1 MKNTPDISRY
11 SGAAEVSRAG
21 VLAAAASSALAV
33 PVLAIDPLVPDDVI
47 NFAEAEEEI
56 AVSGTSSLNNALV
69 TLTLGSQTFTTQTG
83 AGGDWQLTIPAHTLS
98 ARDGSFPDGT
108 YPLVAEAADGDG
120 NPVSATRE
128 LRINADPDS
137 LPSLSGGLDNILTGA
152 EHQVAQA
159 IYGTAQNVEAGQVV
173 TVSLNEKSYT
183 AVVQADGSW
192 SLIIPAADIAALPNG
207 ANILLADVTDSAGNP
222 AETVINRFAVE
233 DTLDGIAIDT
243 LAGDNRLNAQEA
255 QSDITVQGASSNLAQ
270 GTPVTLTLGGQ
281 SYSTTVAADGRWS
294 VTVPAADLQALPDGP
309 VTAEVTALNATGDPL
324 ADSLPLGVHTHAL
337 PEVTIDYPIPVN
349 IERAQQD
356 QILTG
361 TASVSGDN
369 QTVSVTFDGQIYQ
382 GQVGSNGIWHVTLP
396 AGALQTLTD
405 GNYPLTASVTDE
417 AGNSSSATSQLEVD
431 VTAPTLTL
439 DPVTGDDALDR
450 AELLA
455 GITLTGHSDE
465 LGTSVFVTFNGNNY
479 YGSVDGDGLWNV
491 VLSAAALN
499 GLAPGS
505 YTLTARVGDGFLN
518 ETLVSREITVE
529 ESNLPLLT
537 IDPFTGDNELNSAER
552 GVAQELTGTTT
563 HVEAGQTV
571 TVTFNDK
578 SYTTTVEADGSWRLI
593 VPQADLAELGV
604 VRPNYDLTAT
614 VSNAGGESVS
624 ATEEVT
630 VVTGRTAVAI
640 GIVAGDNQLD
650 TAAAANNLTVSG
662 VVIGVPADNVVTV
675 TLNGQSYT
683 TLVQSDNTWSLQIP
697 AGDLAD
703 LSNGTY
709 TLTADALDTNTVPV
723 TDTLDLRVA
732 FDAFRLDPLTEDNI
746 LNAEEA
752 ANDIIISGHA
762 PVSAQ
767 GGSVAV
773 TAFDDP
779 AYHYTGTVAADGTWQ
794 VTVPAGSFSGVANG
808 VYTLVAELTA
818 PDGSVTT
825 ASHSVTFTPQ
835 PFSGGF
841 VFYPFAGDDVVD
853 AGEQAQDQILDGT
866 FFLDDSPTGEGVAGL
881 AVTIRM
887 TSLDGQ
893 SFTYTTTTGIG
904 GNWQVTVP
912 AADLALLPDGR
923 VDLAGSVTDGAGNT
937 ISNDNVFV
945 VLTNPGTLTLDPIA
959 GDNVLTPDE
968 AAAGLVIS
976 GSSHFMV
983 MPLDVQVTINGVTH
997 SFSDYTNDW
1006 AVTFTPQEL
1015 AGLPDGPL
1023 TVTVTAYDLAG
1034 NLITATA
1041 PLTVELGDL
1050 QPLTFDP
1057 FGGSDNY
1064 LDEDELESD
1073 QLLSG
1078 QAENNPAGSIVT
1090 LTLGGFTYQAEVQA
1104 DHSWSVLIPSE
1115 DLKTLPNDPTTDI
1128 LGSITDAGGNLLA
1141 VGSHSFL
1148 LYRTPGQLNI
1158 DTLAGD
1164 GTLTADEANAPL
1176 VISGTITNGQVG
1188 AAVTVDLNGHLYQTT
1203 VTASDGS
1210 WSVTVPVAD
1219 LALLGNTGYW
1229 VSATSTDLSGNE
1241 ISGLNLLTVDLS
1253 APVITLDPIAGD
1265 NIINAAEAA
1274 AGVAI
1279 GGHSSEAGGTVN
1291 LLLNGVTYNAAV
1303 NDEGNWR
1310 VTLPKSTLAALEDG
1324 RYTLT
1329 VSQTDANGHTT
1340 TLTESLL
1347 LDADPANRPVLRIHK
1362 VSGDNVLNGAEIQS
1376 DQIISGSSENVE
1388 SGQTL
1393 SLKVGGVTY
1402 TTQVQAG
1409 GVWSLVVPAEALAA
1423 LGNGGETLRASVMDT
1438 SGNRATA
1445 SRNITI
1451 KSHHDGLSID
1461 PVTGD
1466 NLINA
1471 AEAGGAITVTGH
1483 TDGVQRG
1490 ATVHL
1495 TLNGEHYTAKVGRD
1509 GSWSVKLPAADVAVL
1524 EEGSSTLK
1532 ASVKGAGW
1540 QILHAKAVLTVDTSA
1555 PELAFNPVTG
1565 DNRISHQE
1573 AQAGFALA
1581 GSTGIAAAGL
1591 LVLVVLNG
1599 VEYHAMVQESGN
1611 WAVAIPAGALAEQPA
1626 GDYPL
1631 TVSLADVA
1639 GNLTSI
1645 THTLA
1650 LEAAPDAADS
1660 DAARAVAGQAVVAD
1674 TADNTLTAAL
1684 LTPDAATPEHST
1696 YAIGGQT
1703 LDLTHS
1709 GGEATGGSGNDT
1721 IVLHTL
1727 DFLHIDGGS
1736 GTDTLL
1742 LAGTDQHLDLTAL
1755 GLKIENI
1762 DIFDLGQSGSNS
1774 LTLGLH
1780 EAETVRDQPEESL
1793 FIRGAEGSQLTLAG
1807 DGSTW
1812 ETSGQ
1817 RTVDGL
1823 LFDVYHHGALESGN
1837 ALGDLLVQHGI
1848 QVQQV

>member
-1 MKNTPDISRY
+1 MKNNPELSRY
-11 SGAAEVSRAG
+11 SGASDMSRAG
-21 VLAAAASSALAV
+21 VVAATASSALAV
-33 PVLAIDPLVPDDVI
+33 PVLAINPLVPDNVI
-47 NFAEAEEEI
+47 NFAEAEQDI
-56 AVSGTSSLNNALV
+56 VVSGTSSLESALV
-69 TLTLGSQTFTTQTG
+69 TVTLGSQTFTTQTG
-83 AGGDWQLTIPAHTLS
+83 AGGDWQFTIPAHTLS

-128 LRINADPDS
+128 LRINADPAS

-233 DTLDGIAIDT
+233 DSLDGIAIDT

-255 QSDITVQGASSNLAQ
+255 QSDLTVQGASSNLAQ
-270 GTPVTLTLGGQ
+270 GTPVTLTLNGQ
-281 SYSTTVAADGRWS
+281 SYSGTVAADGRWQA
-294 VTVPAADLQALPDGP
+294 TVPAADLQALSDGP
-309 VTAEVTALNATGDPL
+309 VTAEVTTVNAAGDPL
-324 ADSLPLGVHTHAL
+324 TDSLTLGVYAGAL
-337 PEVTIDYPIPVN
+337 PQISIDFPISIN
-349 IERAQQD
+349 AERAQQD
-356 QILTG
+356 QSLTG
-361 TASVSGDN
+361 TASVNGLN
-369 QTVSVTFDGQIYQ
+369 PVVSVTLDGQTYQ
-382 GQVGSNGIWHVTLP
+382 GPVGSDGTWRVTLP
-396 AGALQTLTD
+396 AGVLQTLDD
-405 GNYPLTASVTDE
+405 GNYPLTATVTDM
-417 AGNSSSATSQLEVD
+417 AGNSRSATSQLEVD
-431 VTAPTLTL
+431 VTAPTLTF
-439 DPVTGDDALDR
+439 DPVTGDDTLDR

-491 VLSAAALN
+491 VLSPAALN

-505 YTLTARVGDGFLN
+505 YTVTARVGDGFLN
-518 ETLVSREITVE
+518 ETLVSREITVAE
-529 ESNLPLLT
+529 TDLPRLI
-537 IDPFTGDNELNSAER
+537 IDPFTGDSELNSAER

-563 HVEAGQTV
+563 NVEAGQTI
-571 TVTFNDK
+571 TVTFNDNT
-578 SYTTTVEADGSWRLI
+578 YTTTVEADGSWRLI
-593 VPQADLAELGV
+593 VPQADLAGLGV
-604 VRPNYDLTAT
+604 VRPRYDLTAT
-614 VSNAGGESVS
+614 VSNAGGESVT

-650 TAAAANNLTVSG
+650 TAEAANNLTVSG
-662 VVIGVPADNVVTV
+662 VVIGVPADNTVTV
-675 TLNGQSYT
+675 TLGGQSYT
-683 TLVQSDNTWSLQIP
+683 ALVQSDNTWSLQIP

-703 LSNGTY
+703 LTSGVY
-709 TLTADALDTNTVPV
+709 TVTAEALDTNTVPV
-723 TDTLDLRVA
+723 SDTLTLRVA
-732 FDAFRLDPLTEDNI
+732 FDDFRLDPLTEDNI
-746 LNAEEA
+746 LTAEET
-752 ANDIIISGHA
+752 ANDVVISGHA
-762 PVSAQ
+762 PVSAA
-767 GGSVAV
+767 GGTVVV
-773 TAFDDP
+773 TAFEDP
-779 AYHYTGTVAADGTWQ
+779 AYRYTGTVAADGTWQ
-794 VTVPAGSFSGVANG
+794 VTVPAGSFSGVTNG
-808 VYTLVAELTA
+808 VYTLAAELTA
-818 PDGSVTT
+818 PDGTLTT
-825 ASHSVTFTPQ
+825 TSHNVTFNTQ

-887 TSLDGQ
+887 TSFDGQ
-893 SFTYTTTTGIG
+893 SFIYTTTTGIG
-904 GNWQVTVP
+904 GYWQVTVP
-912 AADLALLPDGR
+912 AADLAQLPDGR

-937 ISNDNVFV
+937 LSNENVFV
-945 VLTNPGTLTLDPIA
+945 VLADPGTLTIDPIA
-959 GDNVLTPDE
+959 GDNVLTPEE

-976 GSSHFMV
+976 GSSHFMA

-997 SFSDYTNDW
+997 SFSDYSEDW

-1078 QAENNPAGSIVT
+1078 RAENSPAGSIVT

-1104 DHSWSVLIPSE
+1104 DHSWSVLIPSA
-1115 DLKTLPNDPTTDI
+1115 DLKTLPDDPTTDI

-1219 LALLGNTGYW
+1219 LALLGNTDYW
-1229 VSATSTDLSGNE
+1229 VSATSTDLSGNQ
-1241 ISGLNLLTVDLS
+1241 INGLNLLTVDLS

-1279 GGHSSEAGGTVN
+1279 SGQSSEAGGTVN
-1291 LLLNGVTYNAAV
+1291 LLLNGVTYHAAV
-1303 NDEGNWR
+1303 NDEGQWQ
-1310 VTLPKSTLAALEDG
+1310 VTLPRSTLAGLDDG

-1329 VSQTDANGHTT
+1329 LSQTGPNGQTT

-1409 GVWSLVVPAEALAA
+1409 GVWSLIVPAEDLAA
-1423 LGNGGETLRASVMDT
+1423 LGNGGETLRASVTDT

-1445 SRNITI
+1445 SRTI
-1451 KSHHDGLSID
+1451 SIHSHRDGLSID

-1471 AEAGGAITVTGH
+1471 TEAGGAITLTGH
-1483 TDGVQRG
+1483 TDGVPRG

-1509 GSWSVKLPAADVAVL
+1509 GSWSATLPAADVAAL
-1524 EEGSSTLK
+1524 EEGCNTLK
-1532 ASVKGAGW
+1532 ASVRGAGW
-1540 QILHAKAVLTVDTSA
+1540 QRLHAKAVLTVDTTA
-1555 PELAFNPVTG
+1555 PELAFNPVSG

-1573 AQAGFALA
+1573 AQAGFALT
-1581 GSTGIAAAGL
+1581 GSAGIAAAGL

-1599 VEYHAMVQESGN
+1599 VEYHATVQEAGN
-1611 WAVAIPAGALAEQPA
+1611 WAVAIPAEALAEQPA
-1626 GDYPL
+1626 GDYAL
-1631 TVSLADVA
+1631 TVSLTDVA
-1639 GNLTSI
+1639 GNLASM
-1645 THTLA
+1645 THTVT

-1660 DAARAVAGQAVVAD
+1660 EAARAVAGQA
-1674 TADNTLTAAL
+1674 TADSADSTLTTAL
-1684 LTPDAATPEHST
+1684 VTPEATATDAADGT

-1703 LDLTHS
+1703 LTLAES
-1709 GGEATGGSGNDT
+1709 GGEAVGGSGNDT
-1721 IVLHTL
+1721 ILLNTL

-1762 DIFDLGQSGSNS
+1762 DIFDLGNGSNS

-1780 EAETVRDQPEESL
+1780 EMESVRDQPEESL
-1793 FIRGAEGSQLTLAG
+1793 FIRGA
-1807 DGSTW
+1807 DGSRLMLTGDNTW
-1812 ETSGQ
+1812 ETHGQ
-1817 RTVDGL
+1817 REAGGL
-1823 LFDVYHHGALESGN
+1823 TFDVYHATGLESAE

>member
-1 MKNTPDISRY
+1 MKNTPDSSRY
-11 SGAAEVSRAG
+11 SGAAEAGRAG
-21 VLAAAASSALAV
+21 AMAATSSAALAV
-33 PVLAIDPLVPDDVI
+33 PVLTIDPLVPDDVI
-47 NFAEAEEEI
+47 NFAEAEQEI
-56 AVSGTSSLNNALV
+56 AVSGSSSLESALV

-83 AGGDWQLTIPAHTLS
+83 AGGGWQLTIPAHTLS

-108 YPLVAEAADGDG
+108 YQLVAEAADGDG
-120 NPVSATRE
+120 NPVSAIRE
-128 LRINADPDS
+128 LRINADPGS
-137 LPSLSGGLDNILTGA
+137 LPALSGGLDNILTGA

-159 IYGTAQNVEAGQVV
+159 IHGTAQNVEAGRVV
-173 TVSLNEKSYT
+173 TLSLNEKSYT

-207 ANILLADVTDSAGNP
+207 ANILLADVIDSAGNP
-222 AETVINRFAVE
+222 AETLINRFTVE

-243 LAGDNRLNAQEA
+243 LAGDN
-255 QSDITVQGASSNLAQ
+255 
-270 GTPVTLTLGGQ
+270 
-281 SYSTTVAADGRWS
+281 
-294 VTVPAADLQALPDGP
+294 
-309 VTAEVTALNATGDPL
+309 
-324 ADSLPLGVHTHAL
+324 
-337 PEVTIDYPIPVN
+337 
-349 IERAQQD
+349 
-356 QILTG
+356 
-361 TASVSGDN
+361 
-369 QTVSVTFDGQIYQ
+369 
-382 GQVGSNGIWHVTLP
+382 
-396 AGALQTLTD
+396 
-405 GNYPLTASVTDE
+405 
-417 AGNSSSATSQLEVD
+417 
-431 VTAPTLTL
+431 
-439 DPVTGDDALDR
+439 
-450 AELLA
+450 
-455 GITLTGHSDE
+455 
-465 LGTSVFVTFNGNNY
+465 
-479 YGSVDGDGLWNV
+479 
-491 VLSAAALN
+491 
-499 GLAPGS
+499 
-505 YTLTARVGDGFLN
+505 
-518 ETLVSREITVE
+518 
-529 ESNLPLLT
+529 
-537 IDPFTGDNELNSAER
+537 
-552 GVAQELTGTTT
+552 
-563 HVEAGQTV
+563 
-571 TVTFNDK
+571 
-578 SYTTTVEADGSWRLI
+578 
-593 VPQADLAELGV
+593 
-604 VRPNYDLTAT
+604 
-614 VSNAGGESVS
+614 
-624 ATEEVT
+624 
-630 VVTGRTAVAI
+630 
-640 GIVAGDNQLD
+640 QLD
-650 TAAAANNLTVSG
+650 TAEAANNLTVSG
-662 VVIGVPADNVVTV
+662 VVIGVPSDNVITV

-703 LSNGTY
+703 LTNGTY
-709 TLTADALDTNTVPV
+709 TLTAHALDTNTVPV

-732 FDAFRLDPLTEDNI
+732 FDAFRVDPLTEDNI

-752 ANDIIISGHA
+752 ANEIIISGHA
-762 PVSAQ
+762 PVSAA
-767 GGSVAV
+767 GGTVAV
-773 TAFDDP
+773 TAFEDP
-779 AYHYTGTVAADGTWQ
+779 AYHYTGSVAADGTWQ
-794 VTVPAGSFSGVANG
+794 VTVPAGSFSGVVNG

-818 PDGSVTT
+818 PDGTVTT
-825 ASHSVTFTPQ
+825 ANHSVTLTPQ

-853 AGEQAQDQILDGT
+853 AGEQAQDQILDGA
-866 FFLDDSPTGEGVAGL
+866 FFLDDSPTGGGVAGL

-904 GNWQVTVP
+904 GYWQVTVP

-923 VDLAGSVTDGAGNT
+923 VDLAGTVTDGAGNT
-937 ISNDNVFV
+937 LSNDNVFV

-976 GSSHFMV
+976 GSSHFMA
-983 MPLDVQVTINGVTH
+983 MPLDLQVTINGVTH
-997 SFSDYTNDW
+997 SFTEYTNDW

-1034 NLITATA
+1034 NLITASA

-1078 QAENNPAGSIVT
+1078 QAENSPAGSIVT

-1229 VSATSTDLSGNE
+1229 VSATSTDLSGHE

-1279 GGHSSEAGGTVN
+1279 GGHSSEAGGTVT
-1291 LLLNGVTYNAAV
+1291 LLLNGVGYDAAV
-1303 NDEGNWR
+1303 NNDGNWQ
-1310 VTLPKSTLAALEDG
+1310 VTLPKSVLAGLEDG

-1329 VSQTDANGHTT
+1329 VSQTGPNGQTT

-1347 LDADPANRPVLRIHK
+1347 LDADPANRPVLRIHR

-1409 GVWSLVVPAEALAA
+1409 GVWSLIVPAEALAA
-1423 LGNGGETLRASVMDT
+1423 LGNGVETLRASVTDT
-1438 SGNRATA
+1438 AGNRATA

-1451 KSHHDGLSID
+1451 HSHRDGLSID

-1471 AEAGGAITVTGH
+1471 AEAGGAMTVTGH
-1483 TDGVQRG
+1483 TDGVHRG
-1490 ATVHL
+1490 ATVHV

-1509 GSWSVKLPAADVAVL
+1509 GSWSVKLPAADVAAL
-1524 EEGSSTLK
+1524 EEGGNTLR
-1532 ASVKGAGW
+1532 AGVKGAGR

-1565 DNRISHQE
+1565 DNRISQQE
-1573 AQAGFALA
+1573 AQAGFALTGSA
-1581 GSTGIAAAGL
+1581 GMAAAGL
-1591 LVLVVLNG
+1591 LVMVLLNG
-1599 VEYHAMVQESGN
+1599 VEYHATVQESGS
-1611 WAVAIPAGALAEQPA
+1611 WAVAIPPEALAAQPA

-1639 GNLTSI
+1639 GNAAAITRTLT
-1645 THTLA
+1645 
-1650 LEAAPDAADS
+1650 LEAAPDTADS
-1660 DAARAVAGQAVVAD
+1660 DTAQAVTRQATVAD
-1674 TADNTLTAAL
+1674 SADSTLTAAL
-1684 LTPDAATPEHST
+1684 VAPEAAAADTAAGHGT
-1696 YAIGGQT
+1696 YAIGGLT
-1703 LDLTHS
+1703 LDLAP
-1709 GGEATGGSGNDT
+1709 GGDALGGSGNDT

-1742 LAGTDQHLDLTAL
+1742 LAGSDQHLDLTAL

-1762 DIFDLGQSGSNS
+1762 DILDLGQSGTNS
-1774 LTLGLH
+1774 LTLGLE
-1780 EAETVRDQPEESL
+1780 EAYSVRDQPLESL
-1793 FIRGAEGSQLTLAG
+1793 FIRGAEGSLLTLTGDNAWEAG
-1807 DGSTW
+1807 
-1812 ETSGQ
+1812 GQ
-1817 RTVDGL
+1817 REAGGL
-1823 LFDVYHHGALESGN
+1823 MFDVYHHSALESGN
-1837 ALGDLLVQHGI
+1837 ALGDLLVQQGI

>member
-1 MKNTPDISRY
+1 MKNTPEFSRY
-11 SGAAEVSRAG
+11 SGASDVSRAG
-21 VLAAAASSALAV
+21 VVAAASSALAV
-33 PVLAIDPLVPDDVI
+33 PVLTIDPLVPDDVI

-56 AVSGTSSLNNALV
+56 TVSGTSSLNSAPV
-69 TLTLGSQTFTTQTG
+69 TLTLGNQTFTTQTG

-108 YPLVAEAADGDG
+108 YQLVAESADGDG

-137 LPSLSGGLDNILTGA
+137 LPTLSGGLESVLTGA

-159 IYGTAQNVEAGQVV
+159 IHGTTQNVDAGQIV

-183 AVVQADGSW
+183 AEVQADGSW
-192 SLIIPAADIAALPNG
+192 SLIIPAEDIAALPNG

-222 AETVINRFAVE
+222 AETVINRFTVE

-255 QSDITVQGASSNLAQ
+255 QSDLTVQRAASNLAQ
-270 GTPVTLTLGGQ
+270 GTPVTLTLNGQ
-281 SYSTTVAADGRWS
+281 SYSSTVAADGRWQL
-294 VTVPAADLQALPDGP
+294 TVPAADLQALADGP
-309 VTAEVTALNATGDPL
+309 VTAEVTALNAAGDPL
-324 ADSLPLGVHTHAL
+324 TDSLTLGVYANAL
-337 PEVTIDYPIPVN
+337 PQVSIDFPISIN
-349 IERAQQD
+349 AERAQQD
-356 QILTG
+356 QILSG
-361 TASVSGDN
+361 TASVSGFN
-369 QTVSVTFDGQIYQ
+369 PVVSVTLDGQTYQ
-382 GQVGSNGIWHVTLP
+382 GPVGSDGVWRVTLP
-396 AGALQTLTD
+396 AGVLQTLDD
-405 GNYPLTASVTDE
+405 GNYPLTATVTDQ
-417 AGNSSSATSQLEVD
+417 AGNSRSATSQLEVD
-431 VTAPTLTL
+431 VTAPVLTF
-439 DPVTGDDALDR
+439 DPVTGDDVLDR

-455 GITLTGHSDE
+455 GITLTGHTDE
-465 LGTSVFVTFNGNNY
+465 LISSIIVTFNGHRY
-479 YGSVDGDGLWNV
+479 IGSPDSDGLWTV
-491 VLSAAALN
+491 ALPASALN

-505 YTLTARVGDGFLN
+505 YTLTAKTGDGALN
-518 ETLVSREITVE
+518 ETEVSRTITVE
-529 ESNLPLLT
+529 ETNLPLLN

-578 SYTTTVEADGSWRLI
+578 TYTTTVEADGSWRLI

-604 VRPNYDLTAT
+604 VRPNYDLTAS
-614 VSNAGGESVS
+614 VSNNNGDSVS

-650 TAAAANNLTVSG
+650 TAEAATNLTVSG
-662 VVIGVPADNVVTV
+662 VVIGVPSDNVVTV

-703 LSNGTY
+703 LSSGTY
-709 TLTADALDTNTVPV
+709 TVTAHALDTFTVPV

-732 FDAFRLDPLTEDNI
+732 FDDFRLDPITEDNI
-746 LNAEEA
+746 LNADEA
-752 ANDIIISGHA
+752 ANEIVISGHA
-762 PVSAQ
+762 PVSAA

-779 AYHYTGTVAADGTWQ
+779 AYHYTGTVAADGSWQ

-825 ASHSVTFTPQ
+825 ASHDVTFSPQ

-887 TSLDGQ
+887 TSFDGQ
-893 SFTYTTTTGIG
+893 SFTYTTTTGVG

-923 VDLAGSVTDGAGNT
+923 VDLVGSVTDGAGNI

-945 VLTNPGTLTLDPIA
+945 VLAAPGTITIDPIA
-959 GDNVLTPDE
+959 GDNVLTPEE

-976 GSSHFMV
+976 GSSHLLA

-997 SFSDYTNDW
+997 SFSDYSDAW

-1023 TVTVTAYDLAG
+1023 TVTVTAFDLAG
-1034 NLITATA
+1034 NPITATA

-1050 QPLTFDP
+1050 QALTFDP

-1064 LDEDELESD
+1064 MDEDELESD

-1078 QAENNPAGSIVT
+1078 HADNSPAGSIVT

-1104 DHSWSVLIPSE
+1104 DHSWSVLIPSA

-1128 LGSITDAGGNLLA
+1128 LGSISDADGNLLA

-1164 GTLTADEANAPL
+1164 GTLTADEANGPL
-1176 VISGTITNGQVG
+1176 VISGTISNGQVG
-1188 AAVTVDLNGHLYQTT
+1188 AAITVDLNGHLYQTT
-1203 VTASDGS
+1203 VTDSDGA
-1210 WSVTVPVAD
+1210 WSVTVPQAD
-1219 LALLGNTGYW
+1219 LALLGNTDYW

-1253 APVITLDPIAGD
+1253 APVITLNPIAGD
-1265 NIINAAEAA
+1265 NIINIAEAA

-1279 GGHSSEAGGTVN
+1279 SGQSSEAGGTVSV
-1291 LLLNGVTYNAAV
+1291 LLNGVTYNAAV
-1303 NDEGNWR
+1303 NDEGSWQ
-1310 VTLPKSTLAALEDG
+1310 VTLPRRVLAGLEDG

-1329 VSQTDANGHTT
+1329 VSQTDADGQTT

-1347 LDADPANRPVLRIHK
+1347 LDADRANRPVLRIHK
-1362 VSGDNVLNGAEIQS
+1362 VSGDNVINGAEIQS

-1393 SLKVGGVTY
+1393 SLKVGSVTY
-1402 TTQVQAG
+1402 TTQIQAG
-1409 GVWSLVVPAEALAA
+1409 GVWSLVIPAEDLAA
-1423 LGNGGETLRASVMDT
+1423 LGNGGETLRASVTDT
-1438 SGNRATA
+1438 SGNPATA

-1451 KSHHDGLSID
+1451 HSHRDGLSID
-1461 PVTGD
+1461 PITGD

-1471 AEAGGAITVTGH
+1471 AEAGGAITITGH

-1509 GSWSVKLPAADVAVL
+1509 GSWSATLPAADVAAL
-1524 EEGSSTLK
+1524 EEGCNTLK
-1532 ASVKGAGW
+1532 ASVKGAGH
-1540 QILHAKAVLTVDTSA
+1540 QTLHAKAVLTVDTLA

-1565 DNRISHQE
+1565 DNRISVQE
-1573 AQAGFALA
+1573 AQAGFGL
-1581 GSTGIAAAGL
+1581 TGTATAAAAGL

-1599 VEYHAMVQESGN
+1599 VDYHGLVQEDGH
-1611 WAVAIPAGALAEQPA
+1611 WAVAIPAGALADQPA

-1639 GNLTSI
+1639 GNLT
-1645 THTLA
+1645 TVTGALT
-1650 LEAAPDAADS
+1650 LEAAPEAAES
-1660 DAARAVAGQAVVAD
+1660 DAAQAMAA
-1674 TADNTLTAAL
+1674 TATAAASTL
-1684 LTPDAATPEHST
+1684 AAALVVPEAAAIEEQGT
-1696 YAIGGQT
+1696 YSIAGLT
-1703 LDLTHS
+1703 LDLTA
-1709 GGEATGGSGNDT
+1709 GGEAIGGSGNDT
-1721 IVLHTL
+1721 IAVHTL

-1742 LAGTDQHLDLTAL
+1742 LAGSDQHLDLTAL

-1762 DIFDLGQSGSNS
+1762 DVFDLGNGSNS

-1780 EAETVRDQPEESL
+1780 EAESVKDQPEESL
-1793 FIRGAEGSQLTLAG
+1793 LIRGAEGSVLTLAG
-1807 DGSTW
+1807 DGGSW
-1812 ETSGQ
+1812 ADSGQ
-1817 RTVDGL
+1817 RDVNGL
-1823 LFDVYHHGALESGN
+1823 TFDVYHHS
-1837 ALGDLLVQHGI
+1837 ALGSSDLFADVLVQQGI
-1848 QVQQV
+1848 LVQQV